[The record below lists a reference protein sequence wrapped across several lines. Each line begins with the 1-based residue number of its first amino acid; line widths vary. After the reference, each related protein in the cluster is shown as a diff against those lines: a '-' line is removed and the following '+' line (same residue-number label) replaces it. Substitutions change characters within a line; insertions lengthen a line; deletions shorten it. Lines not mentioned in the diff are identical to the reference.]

1 MHDAI
6 TTVSL
11 VVLTLLSLAASALAL
26 RRLVAR
32 SNSRTA
38 TGIEQGLL
46 LVCSVSTLLLFLY
59 SGMIRHAN
67 WQPLEA
73 HVDGLLLIAFLLAGT
88 QLFLQQRPRL
98 GGIDAFG
105 LPLLT
110 LLLAW
115 AVCASAWT
123 YRPFNIDNLHPV
135 WMTFHLTG
143 VYLGTLSSAL
153 AAVTGGA
160 YLYVWQRLKHKQGLT
175 DMGRLANL
183 ESLETLIIR
192 AATIGFALLTLGLVT
207 GLIIQTASPSTRLG
221 AGWWHSPKVLL
232 AVMAWAVYAV
242 VMNVRFASSF
252 RGTRAAWLSIF
263 GLVLL
268 LATYGVVT
276 ALPSPS
282 HATPQPAPTQEDQ
295 R

>member
-32 SNSRTA
+32 SDSRAA

-46 LVCSVSTLLLFLY
+46 LVCSVSTLALFLY
-59 SGMIRHAN
+59 SGVIRHAS

-88 QLFLQQRPRL
+88 LLFLQYRPRL

-135 WMTFHLTG
+135 WMTFHLAG

-160 YLYVWQRLKHKQGLT
+160 YLYVRQRLKHKQGLA

-232 AVMAWAVYAV
+232 AVTAWAVYAV

-252 RGTRAAWLSIF
+252 RGARAAWLSIF
-263 GLVLL
+263 GLALL
-268 LATYGVVT
+268 LATYGVVN
-276 ALPSPS
+276 ALPGPS
-282 HATPQPAPTQEDQ
+282 NATAQPAPTQEGQ
-295 R
+295 P